1 MSRTARNTKPE
12 QDTFQSVSECLKKM
26 AEHCRAAA
34 DSLQAHLEEVKSPY
48 QEALSEIV
56 GTENELTRL
65 LTDYANQGPDAVLET
80 RVQFFP
86 QFPDVSE
93 SDSPGEAITDLQQ
106 ANEAGLQYLQE
117 QMSNIDAPD
126 VTEELDTLWRDVD
139 KLCRRVSV
147 IHTTMQDM

>member
-1 MSRTARNTKPE
+1 MSTVTRHTKPE

-34 DSLQAHLEEVKSPY
+34 DNLQAHLGEIKSPY

-56 GTENELTRL
+56 STENELTRL
-65 LTDYANQGPDAVLET
+65 LSDYANQGPGSVLET

-86 QFPDVSE
+86 QFPDVS
-93 SDSPGEAITDLQQ
+93 DPGSPGEAIADLQQ
-106 ANEAGLQYLQE
+106 TNEAALQYLQE

-126 VTEELDTLWRDVD
+126 VTEELDTLWRDAD
-139 KLCRRVSV
+139 RLCRRISV
-147 IHTTMQDM
+147 VQTTMQDM